1 MTDISKSYYGF
12 KTDARYKLVRKFST
26 ILKMGAIIGRGG
38 SRITEIRHRSTQE
51 IKIHEQEENSQNRR
65 ITVSGSK
72 ELIGRFLSRV
82 TNNL

>member
-1 MTDISKSYYGF
+1 
-12 KTDARYKLVRKFST
+12 
-26 ILKMGAIIGRGG
+26 MGAIIGRGG

-72 ELIGRFLSRV
+72 ELIGKFFHAVVERNDQTKIMIKLM
-82 TNNL
+82 NK

>member
-1 MTDISKSYYGF
+1 
-12 KTDARYKLVRKFST
+12 
-26 ILKMGAIIGRGG
+26 MGAIIGRGG

-72 ELIGRFLSRV
+72 ELIGKFFYHTVVERNDQ
-82 TNNL
+82 TKMWQNDQINE

>member
-1 MTDISKSYYGF
+1 
-12 KTDARYKLVRKFST
+12 
-26 ILKMGAIIGRGG
+26 MGAIIGRGG

-72 ELIGRFLSRV
+72 ELIGMFFYYKLRISYEKANENYDQIN
-82 TNNL
+82 THPKTI

>member
-1 MTDISKSYYGF
+1 
-12 KTDARYKLVRKFST
+12 
-26 ILKMGAIIGRGG
+26 MGAIIGRGG

-72 ELIGRFLSRV
+72 ELIGMFFYYKLRISYANQFI
-82 TNNL
+82 

>member
-1 MTDISKSYYGF
+1 
-12 KTDARYKLVRKFST
+12 
-26 ILKMGAIIGRGG
+26 MGAIIGRGG

-72 ELIGRFLSRV
+72 ELIGMFFIISYE
-82 TNNL
+82 

>member
-1 MTDISKSYYGF
+1 
-12 KTDARYKLVRKFST
+12 
-26 ILKMGAIIGRGG
+26 MGAIIGRGG

-72 ELIGRFLSRV
+72 ELIGMFYDKLRISYELGNENYDQRKFI
-82 TNNL
+82 

>member
-1 MTDISKSYYGF
+1 
-12 KTDARYKLVRKFST
+12 
-26 ILKMGAIIGRGG
+26 MGAIIGRGG

-72 ELIGRFLSRV
+72 ELIGMFYVKLRISYELGNENYDQRKFI
-82 TNNL
+82 

>member
-1 MTDISKSYYGF
+1 
-12 KTDARYKLVRKFST
+12 
-26 ILKMGAIIGRGG
+26 MGAIIGRGG

-72 ELIGRFLSRV
+72 ELIGMFCHKLRISYEKANENYDQIN
-82 TNNL
+82 THPKTI

>member
-1 MTDISKSYYGF
+1 
-12 KTDARYKLVRKFST
+12 
-26 ILKMGAIIGRGG
+26 MGAIIGRGG

-72 ELIGRFLSRV
+72 ELIGGYSTKYILFLQKKLKLSKV
-82 TNNL
+82 VLQTTQVYLLCNSDKCG

>member
-1 MTDISKSYYGF
+1 
-12 KTDARYKLVRKFST
+12 
-26 ILKMGAIIGRGG
+26 MGAIIGRGG

-72 ELIGRFLSRV
+72 ELIGRFFIISKYKKENYDQINTCSKTV
-82 TNNL
+82 

>member
-1 MTDISKSYYGF
+1 
-12 KTDARYKLVRKFST
+12 
-26 ILKMGAIIGRGG
+26 MGAIIGRGG
-38 SRITEIRHRSTQE
+38 SRITENRHRSTQE